1 MLNKGPTAHG
11 DTAGLFLLT
20 DFLKTA
26 LLAPEKLIIG
36 PIQ

>member
-1 MLNKGPTAHG
+1 MGSVPGAS
-11 DTAGLFLLT
+11 LT

-36 PIQ
+36 PIE

>member
-1 MLNKGPTAHG
+1 MLKKRPPARG
-11 DTAGLFLLT
+11 DTAGPFLLT